1 MKEQQKHSCSCA
13 VCGRKRNAIE
23 EELEVLYDA
32 YYEELE
38 QYANYQQRYIS
49 SGGTLPPPQGPGPF
63 PGSVELDKNGAVINP
78 LAPPHAAPRAKGAVM
93 TNGRKPVKPPE
104 SEFDED
110 DAEEEEYEE
119 EEDYEEDEEE
129 EDEEDEEDDADGEDD
144 EDVKPQPD
152 RRMPSRRRATANG
165 TKANGRDGLG
175 GFGTNLTVAGA
186 GNILTVADDLLK
198 NDGQKFLE
206 MMEQLAERRMQ
217 REEEAAADVEDDSE
231 DDEDDEGDE
240 DEDEDD
246 EDDEDEEEEAMTEE
260 QKMEEGK
267 RMFSIFAAR
276 MFEQR
281 VLQAYRE
288 KVAQERQLQLL
299 RELED
304 EDKINK
310 EKEVKKQTQNHKKK
324 EKER

>member
-1 MKEQQKHSCSCA
+1 MRKMKKKKRR
-13 VCGRKRNAIE
+13 RKRRRKVMGKKMKMVSSRHQIG
-23 EELEVLYDA
+23 
-32 YYEELE
+32 E
-38 QYANYQQRYIS
+38 Q
-49 SGGTLPPPQGPGPF
+49 PQ
-63 PGSVELDKNGAVINP
+63 I
-78 LAPPHAAPRAKGAVM
+78 
-93 TNGRKPVKPPE
+93 
-104 SEFDED
+104 
-110 DAEEEEYEE
+110 
-119 EEDYEEDEEE
+119 
-129 EDEEDEEDDADGEDD
+129 DD
-144 EDVKPQPD
+144 ELRMGPKLMDVMVWPASAIVLLSQVYIIALCTL
-152 RRMPSRRRATANG
+152 RTHVLFLS
-165 TKANGRDGLG
+165 
-175 GFGTNLTVAGA
+175 GA

-231 DDEDDEGDE
+231 EEEEEDGDE
-240 DEDEDD
+240 DEDDDEEDD
-246 EDDEDEEEEAMTEE
+246 EEDEDEEEVKKIIFSQTLMALSIPKVMTEE

-304 EDKINK
+304 EDKLTK
-310 EKEVKKQTQNHKKK
+310 EKEQKKRTEK
-324 EKER
+324 EKKNARRKYANLFMSTDLFLTMFICPQAAETG